1 MENVK
6 IVTSRLFYKHNPP
19 HGIYH
24 PENAKRLDIVL
35 NSLAKEDFSREVVV
49 VDELNEQYY
58 SYRERVHTKNYVSF
72 IRYICSKGDEKF
84 IDSDTYV
91 NKHTFDVATH
101 AIGCSVYAT
110 ELALSTKEVLVFAL
124 VRPPVHH
131 VGLNGKAMGAP
142 TQGFCIFNN
151 AAAAALY
158 ALDKGLKPITI
169 IDIDVHHG
177 NGTQEIFWGNPNV
190 IHIDIHEYDIY
201 PGTGGIED
209 LGEGEGY
216 GTKINIPLPPYTSD
230 DDYLYVVEELVIPIT
245 LSVKPRVIVLSAGFD
260 AYAGEEIAFMQLTN
274 KAYKNLGSLFRMLSR
289 ELKIGISAILEG
301 GYSVGLEKGVP
312 MFLKSFDQFG
322 DIDRRIEP
330 SNHVINITKRLIKLL
345 NQIYPI

>member
-19 HGIYH
+19 HGVYH
-24 PENAKRLDIVL
+24 PENARRLDIVL
-35 NSLAKEDFSREVVV
+35 NSLAKENFSSRVLVI
-49 VDELNEQYY
+49 DKIDEQYY
-58 SYRERVHTKNYVSF
+58 NYREKVHTENYVSF

-91 NKHTFDVATH
+91 NRHTFDVATH

-124 VRPPVHH
+124 VRPPAHH
-131 VGLNGKAMGAP
+131 AGLNGKAMGAP

-151 AAAAALY
+151 VAAAALY
-158 ALDKGLKPITI
+158 ALDKGFKPIAI

-177 NGTQEIFWGNPNV
+177 NGTQEIFWRNPDV
-190 IHIDIHEYDIY
+190 IHVDIHEYDIY
-201 PGTGGIED
+201 PGTGRIED

-216 GTKINIPLPPYTSD
+216 GTKINIPLPPYSND
-230 DDYLYVVEELVIPIT
+230 NDYLYVVEEIVIP
-245 LSVKPRVIVLSAGFD
+245 LVLCVKPRAIILSAGFD
-260 AYAGEEIAFMQLTN
+260 AYSNEEIAFMQLTD
-274 KAYKNLGSLFRMLSR
+274 KAYKNLGSLFRGLSR
-289 ELKIGISAILEG
+289 ELKIGVSAVLEG
-301 GYSVGLEKGVP
+301 GYSIGLEKGIP
-312 MFLKSFDQFG
+312 GFLKGFERFV
-322 DIDRRIEP
+322 DIDKKIEP
-330 SNHVINITKRLIKLL
+330 SSYVMHLTKRLIKLL